1 MDDVG
6 IAASLPESDRKR
18 RSQRDRLGDTETRR
32 SCDRNSVDVVIRT
45 KPPWYRGEH
54 TTLVVSLV
62 HSFGDCSDDLFD
74 AADLGVIEFVDLK
87 DLHASGELNTSK

>member
-1 MDDVG
+1 
-6 IAASLPESDRKR
+6 
-18 RSQRDRLGDTETRR
+18 
-32 SCDRNSVDVVIRT
+32 
-45 KPPWYRGEH
+45 
-54 TTLVVSLV
+54 VVSLV